1 MLMAMCWQ
9 CRTICLYTT
18 IPSTGGELEDS
29 IPRKVRLL
37 IWNMVGISFSLV
49 GIATLNVDL
58 FGLCLRLLVVS
69 NCPVTV
75 YTFGTGYFKETGFQT
90 KGAIFQVG
98 WH

>member
-58 FGLCLRLLVVS
+58 FGLCLWLLDS
-69 NCPVTV
+69 NCPVKP
-75 YTFGTGYFKETGFQT
+75 FIPLGLAILETGLQT
-90 KGAIFQVG
+90 KGGIFEVG
-98 WH
+98 QH

>member
-1 MLMAMCWQ
+1 MAMCWQ

-18 IPSTGGELEDS
+18 IPSTGGELEDL

-49 GIATLNVDL
+49 GIATLNADL
-58 FGLCLRLLVVS
+58 FDLCLWLPVS

-75 YTFGTGYFKETGFQT
+75 YTFGTGYFKETGLQT
-90 KGAIFQVG
+90 KGGIFQVG
-98 WH
+98 QH